1 MRRRDSD
8 FGGSLM
14 KAPMPFAPR
23 RLALAALLTL
33 QLGAPFAQAQL
44 APGAPI
50 PLPPPR
56 PPGLGAQPATPQAS
70 PPPAPQTPQPAQPVA
85 PAAAAA
91 IDKSAAPP
99 KMPTMDAAGAI
110 QRANAWFNSSA
121 TIVSDFVQIGADGKR
136 TEGKLYVLKPGR
148 LRFEYASPATLEII
162 ADGTSVAVR
171 DRKLATQ
178 DVYFISQ
185 TPLKFLLKE
194 QTDLGRD
201 TKILGV
207 ALDPRATTISLE
219 DKATFGGVS
228 RLTLVFDPLTSALKQ
243 WTVIDP
249 QGYETLVTLSN
260 VDLKSR
266 PPSDLFKINTERFN

>member
-1 MRRRDSD
+1 MTLRFST
-8 FGGSLM
+8 
-14 KAPMPFAPR
+14 
-23 RLALAALLTL
+23 ALACLSLTL
-33 QLGAPFAQAQL
+33 QVATSCAYAQ
-44 APGAPI
+44 GAPI

-56 PPGLGAQPATPQAS
+56 PRGLAVTP
-70 PPPAPQTPQPAQPVA
+70 PPPAIAPATN
-85 PAAAAA
+85 PAAAA
-91 IDKSAAPP
+91 INKNTAPP
-99 KMPTMDAAGAI
+99 KAATMDAASAVE
-110 QRANAWFNSSA
+110 RANAWFNA
-121 TIVSDFVQIGADGKR
+121 NPTMVSDFVQIGADGKR
-136 TEGKLYVLKPGR
+136 TQGKLSVLKPGR

-194 QTDLGRD
+194 QMDLGRD

-207 ALDPRATTISLE
+207 SMDAKSTTISIE
-219 DKATFGGVS
+219 DRATFGGVS
-228 RLTLVFDPLTSALKQ
+228 RLSLVFDAQTSALKQ

-260 VDLKSR
+260 VDLQSR
-266 PPSDLFKINTERFN
+266 PSRDLFKINTDRFD

>member
-1 MRRRDSD
+1 MSSRMS
-8 FGGSLM
+8 S
-14 KAPMPFAPR
+14 ASP
-23 RLALAALLTL
+23 RLALAVLLAL
-33 QLGAPFAQAQL
+33 QLGSTCAQAQMTQ
-44 APGAPI
+44 GGPI

-56 PPGLGAQPATPQAS
+56 PPGLGAQPAAPQDAPPATPQS
-70 PPPAPQTPQPAQPVA
+70 PRPAA
-85 PAAAAA
+85 PAAAA
-91 IDKSAAPP
+91 IERSAAPP
-99 KMPTMDAAGAI
+99 KAATMDAAGAI
-110 QRANAWFNSSA
+110 QRANAWFNSSP
-121 TIVSDFVQIGADGKR
+121 TLVSDFVQIGADGRR

-171 DRKLATQ
+171 DRRLATQ

-207 ALDPRATTISLE
+207 ALEARATIITLE

-228 RLTLVFDPLTSALKQ
+228 RLTLVFDPQTSALKQ
-243 WTVIDP
+243 WTVLDP
-249 QGYETLVTLSN
+249 QGYETLVSLSN

-266 PPSDLFKINTERFN
+266 PPAELFKINTERFN

>member
-1 MRRRDSD
+1 MRRSVL
-8 FGGSLM
+8 FPGGSLM
-14 KAPMPFAPR
+14 KARTPFALR
-23 RLALAALLTL
+23 RLALALLLGL
-33 QLGAPFAQAQL
+33 QLGVPGAQAQT
-44 APGAPI
+44 API

-56 PPGLGAQPATPQAS
+56 PPGLGAQQA
-70 PPPAPQTPQPAQPVA
+70 APQPMPQPAPPTPSAA
-85 PAAAAA
+85 PAAASAASA
-91 IDKSAAPP
+91 IDKNAAPP
-99 KMPTMDAAGAI
+99 KVATMDAAGAI

-121 TIVSDFVQIGADGKR
+121 TLVADFVQIGADGRR
-136 TEGKLYVLKPGR
+136 TEGQLSVLKPGR
-148 LRFEYASPATLEII
+148 LRFDYASPATLEII

-194 QTDLGRD
+194 QTDLSRD

-207 ALDPRATTISLE
+207 NLDAKTATISIE
-219 DKATFGGVS
+219 DKATFGGTS
-228 RLTLVFDPLTSALKQ
+228 RLTLVFDAQSFVLKQ

-266 PPSDLFKINTERFN
+266 PPGALFKINTDRFN

>member
-1 MRRRDSD
+1 
-8 FGGSLM
+8 M
-14 KAPMPFAPR
+14 KPSCP
-23 RLALAALLTL
+23 LALAHVTLTGLLGLHLSLAGAL
-33 QLGAPFAQAQL
+33 AQ
-44 APGAPI
+44 GAPI

-56 PPGLGAQPATPQAS
+56 PPSLG
-70 PPPAPQTPQPAQPVA
+70 A
-85 PAAAAA
+85 PAANA
-91 IDKSAAPP
+91 IEKNAAPP
-99 KMPTMDAAGAI
+99 KVATMDAAGAVEK
-110 QRANAWFNSSA
+110 ANAWFNASP
-121 TIVSDFVQIGADGKR
+121 TMVSDFVQIGADGRR

-171 DRKLATQ
+171 DRRLATQ

-194 QTDLGRD
+194 QTDLSRD

-207 ALDPRATTISLE
+207 TLDARTSTISIE

-228 RLTLVFDPLTSALKQ
+228 RLTLVFDAQTSALKQ

-266 PPSDLFKINTERFN
+266 PPADLFKINTDRFN

>member
-1 MRRRDSD
+1 MTLRFST
-8 FGGSLM
+8 
-14 KAPMPFAPR
+14 
-23 RLALAALLTL
+23 ALACLSLTL
-33 QLGAPFAQAQL
+33 QVAASPVLAQ
-44 APGAPI
+44 GAPI

-56 PPGLGAQPATPQAS
+56 PPGLGAPATPA
-70 PPPAPQTPQPAQPVA
+70 AA
-85 PAAAAA
+85 PAAAA
-91 IDKSAAPP
+91 INKNTAPP
-99 KMPTMDAAGAI
+99 KVATMDAAAAVE
-110 QRANAWFNSSA
+110 RANAWFNA
-121 TIVSDFVQIGADGKR
+121 NPTMVSDFVQIGADGKR
-136 TEGKLYVLKPGR
+136 TEGKLHVLKPGR

-194 QTDLGRD
+194 QIDLARD

-207 ALDPRATTISLE
+207 SMEPKSVTISIE

-228 RLTLVFDPLTSALKQ
+228 RLSLVFDAQTSALKQ

-260 VDLKSR
+260 MDLQSR
-266 PPSDLFKINTERFN
+266 PSRDLFKINTDRFN

>member
-1 MRRRDSD
+1 
-8 FGGSLM
+8 M
-14 KAPMPFAPR
+14 KLGCSF
-23 RLALAALLTL
+23 ALARFALAVLLATPL
-33 QLGAPFAQAQL
+33 GSGGALAQGAPV
-44 APGAPI
+44 

-56 PPGLGAQPATPQAS
+56 PPALQ
-70 PPPAPQTPQPAQPVA
+70 A
-85 PAAAAA
+85 PAAAA
-91 IDKSAAPP
+91 IEKMAAPP
-99 KMPTMDAAGAI
+99 KAATKDAASAI
-110 QRANAWFNSSA
+110 QRANAWFNSSPTMVA
-121 TIVSDFVQIGADGKR
+121 DFVQIGADGRR
-136 TEGKLYVLKPGR
+136 TQGQLFVLKPGR

-185 TPLKFLLKE
+185 TPLKFLLKD
-194 QTDLGRD
+194 QTDLSRD

-207 ALDPRATTISLE
+207 NQDAKTTTITIE
-219 DKATFGGVS
+219 DKATFGGTS
-228 RLTLVFDPLTSALKQ
+228 RLTLVFDAQNSALKQ

-266 PPSDLFKINTERFN
+266 PPGELFKINTDRFN

>member
-1 MRRRDSD
+1 MTLRFST
-8 FGGSLM
+8 
-14 KAPMPFAPR
+14 
-23 RLALAALLTL
+23 ALACLSLTL
-33 QLGAPFAQAQL
+33 QVAASCAHAQ
-44 APGAPI
+44 GAPI

-56 PPGLGAQPATPQAS
+56 PRGLGVTA
-70 PPPAPQTPQPAQPVA
+70 PPPAIAPATN
-85 PAAAAA
+85 PAAAA
-91 IDKSAAPP
+91 INKNAAPP
-99 KMPTMDAAGAI
+99 RAATMDAATAVE
-110 QRANAWFNSSA
+110 RANAWLNA
-121 TIVSDFVQIGADGKR
+121 NPTMVSDFVQIGADGKR
-136 TEGKLYVLKPGR
+136 TTGKLYVFKPGR

-194 QTDLGRD
+194 QVDIGRD

-207 ALDPRATTISLE
+207 TMDAKSTTISIE

-228 RLTLVFDPLTSALKQ
+228 RLSLVFDAQTSALRQ
-243 WTVIDP
+243 WTVFDP

-260 VDLKSR
+260 VDLQSR
-266 PPSDLFKINTERFN
+266 PSRDLFRINTDRFN

>member
-1 MRRRDSD
+1 
-8 FGGSLM
+8 M
-14 KAPMPFAPR
+14 KARIPLAPW
-23 RLALAALLTL
+23 RLALAVLLGL
-33 QLGAPFAQAQL
+33 QLGAPCAQAQTQPP
-44 APGAPI
+44 ARVAPI

-56 PPGLGAQPATPQAS
+56 PPGLGASPAAPQPA
-70 PPPAPQTPQPAQPVA
+70 PQPAQSA
-85 PAAAAA
+85 PAAAA

-99 KMPTMDAAGAI
+99 KLATMDAAGAI
-110 QRANAWFNSSA
+110 QRANAWFNSSP
-121 TIVSDFVQIGADGKR
+121 TMVSDFVQIGADGKR

-178 DVYFISQ
+178 DVYFITQ

-201 TKILGV
+201 TRILGV
-207 ALDPRATTISLE
+207 NLDTKTTTVSLE

-228 RLTLVFDPLTSALKQ
+228 RLTLVFDALTYSLKQ

-260 VDLKSR
+260 VDQKTR
-266 PPSDLFKINTERFN
+266 PPTDLFKINTERFN

>member
-1 MRRRDSD
+1 MT
-8 FGGSLM
+8 L
-14 KAPMPFAPR
+14 
-23 RLALAALLTL
+23 RLSTALACLSLTL
-33 QLGAPFAQAQL
+33 QVAASPVLAQ
-44 APGAPI
+44 GAPI

-56 PPGLGAQPATPQAS
+56 PPGLGAPATPA
-70 PPPAPQTPQPAQPVA
+70 AT
-85 PAAAAA
+85 PAAAA
-91 IDKSAAPP
+91 INKNTAPP
-99 KMPTMDAAGAI
+99 KVATMDVAAAVE
-110 QRANAWFNSSA
+110 RANAWFNA
-121 TIVSDFVQIGADGKR
+121 NPTMVSDFVQIGADGKR
-136 TEGKLYVLKPGR
+136 TEGRLHVLKPGR

-171 DRKLATQ
+171 DRRLGTQ

-194 QTDLGRD
+194 QIDLARD

-207 ALDPRATTISLE
+207 SMEPKSITISIE

-228 RLTLVFDPLTSALKQ
+228 RLSLVFDAQTSALKQ

-260 VDLKSR
+260 VDLQSR
-266 PPSDLFKINTERFN
+266 PSRDLFKINTDRFN